1 MFVEV
6 LLETLYE
13 ILGDEAEITKMKSIT
28 KVLSFC
34 LFKLLE
40 YTLLPTTVRPM
51 EMSVNFRDNKVEA
64 IVNQLEVQETI
75 DLNLKMEVV
84 AEQIEESKA
93 SESQVDGDGGT
104 TTSPQVDGGAT
115 TE

>member
-1 MFVEV
+1 MFTEV

-13 ILGDEAEITKMKSIT
+13 ILGDEADITKMKSTT

-40 YTLLPTTVRPM
+40 YTLLPSTVRPM
-51 EMSVNFRDNKVEA
+51 EMSINFRDNKVEA
-64 IVNQLEVQETI
+64 IINKLEVQETM
-75 DLNLKMEVV
+75 DLTQKMEEV

-93 SESQVDGDGGT
+93 SESQQDGDGGT
-104 TTSPQVDGGAT
+104 SASPQDDTAAT
-115 TE
+115 E